1 MSSLLTIK
9 GETKSLKRYATSN
22 GFSFSMYNLFKP
34 SMIDV
39 TALGGSWAREDE
51 GWNTLGN
58 KAEKDILVKTSLP
71 CILQE
76 YNAKKS

>member
-9 GETKSLKRYATSN
+9 GETKSLKRYVTSN

-39 TALGGSWAREDE
+39 TALGGSWARENE
-51 GWNTLGN
+51 GCNTSGN
-58 KAEKDILVKTSLP
+58 KPEKDILVKTSLP
-71 CILQE
+71 CMLQE
-76 YNAKKS
+76 YNGKKI